1 MAKWVVMAKR
11 ADFDEMAKR
20 HQITPMLARLIR
32 NRDLISE
39 EEIDKYLNGTL
50 DDLYDPLLMKDMEKA
65 AMIIRTKIQQ
75 KKSIRIIGD
84 YDVDGICASFIL
96 RKGIGLLGGNADVA
110 IPHRIKDGYGLNE
123 RLVEE
128 AHKDGIDTILTC
140 DNGIAAYDQ
149 IKIAKEYGM
158 TVVVTDH
165 HEIPFEEKIPFEKK
179 GGERH
184 YILPPAD
191 AVVDP
196 KQPECGYPFKQICGA
211 VVAAKLVQALFN
223 EMERCRDKELK
234 TDEIRKSQGFQ
245 KFQEF
250 QEEMLCFE
258 ALATVCDVMELQDE
272 NRILVK
278 EGLRLMEHTSNP
290 GLKALLMVNNIQ
302 DKTLTTH
309 HAGFILGPCM
319 NATGRLDTARRA
331 LELFECKDFREAVVI
346 AGELKSLNDNRK
358 QMTEQGVSEAIAQV
372 EEKGMDQDKVLVLYL
387 PDCHESL
394 AGIIAG
400 RIKERYG
407 RPTFVLTRGEE
418 GVKGSG
424 RSIDEYSMYEEMSV
438 CKELYTR
445 YGGHKKAAGL
455 SLRDEESVEIFRRK
469 LNENCKLTQEDLE
482 EKLKIDME
490 LPLIRADK
498 SFIRELTLLEPFGTG
513 NRKPVFAR
521 KNISLLSG
529 RKIGKN
535 KNVGKYQISEA
546 GVRYEMIYFGDLER
560 FDAFLTERFGERKVQ
575 QLYCEGVWEGDMT
588 ISMAYYP
595 GINSY
600 AGRESVQI
608 VMQGYC

>member
-11 ADFDEMAKR
+11 ADFEAMAEKYR
-20 HQITPMLARLIR
+20 ITPVLARIIR
-32 NRDLISE
+32 NRELVSE
-39 EEIDKYLNGTL
+39 EEIAKYLNGTL
-50 DDLYDPLLMKDMEKA
+50 DDLYDPFLLKDMERA
-65 AMIIRTKIQQ
+65 VEIIGEKIKQ

-96 RKGIGLLGGNADVA
+96 RKGIRILGGNADVA
-110 IPHRIKDGYGLNE
+110 IPHRIKDGYGLNG
-123 RLVEE
+123 RLVED
-128 AHKDGIDTILTC
+128 AAKDGIDTILTC
-140 DNGIAAYDQ
+140 DNGIAAFDQ
-149 IKIAKEYGM
+149 IKAAKEYGM

-165 HEIPFEEKIPFEKK
+165 HEIPFEEKE
-179 GGERH
+179 GGREF
-184 YILPPAD
+184 ILPPAD

-211 VVAAKLVQALFN
+211 VIAGKLMQALFS
-223 EMERCRDKELK
+223 EMEKYMDKAVES
-234 TDEIRKSQGFQ
+234 TEI
-245 KFQEF
+245 QEF
-250 QEEMLCFE
+250 QSEMLCFE
-258 ALATVCDVMELQDE
+258 ALATVCDVMELRDE

-278 EGLRLMEHTSNP
+278 EGLRRMKTPSNQ
-290 GLKALLMVNNIQ
+290 GLKALMMVNNIP
-302 DKTLTTH
+302 DRALTTH
-309 HAGFILGPCM
+309 DAGYILGPCM

-331 LELFECKDFREAVVI
+331 LELFECDNFREAVVI
-346 AGELKSLNDNRK
+346 AGELKSLNDSRK
-358 QMTEQGVSEAIAQV
+358 MMTEQGVQKAIAQV
-372 EEKGMDQDKVLVLYL
+372 EEKGIGQDRVLVLYL

-400 RIKERYG
+400 RIREKYG
-407 RPTFVLTRGEE
+407 RPAFVLTRAEE

-438 CKELYTR
+438 CKDLFTR

-455 SLRDEESVEIFRRK
+455 SLPDEESVEIFRRR
-469 LNENCKLTQEDLE
+469 LNENCKLTEEDLE

-490 LPLIRADK
+490 LPLVRADK
-498 SFIRELTLLEPFGTG
+498 NFIRELALLEPFGTG

-535 KNVGKYQISEA
+535 KNVGKYQVSES

-560 FDAFLTERFGERKVQ
+560 FDAFLMERFGERKIQ
-575 QLYCEGVWEGDMT
+575 QLYGKGVWEGDMT

-608 VMQGYC
+608 EMWGYC